1 MENRS
6 NSKVTEF
13 IIIGFSDVPELYVLL
28 FVFFLSV
35 YMLTLVGN
43 FLLILVICSS
53 PTLYTPMYFLLCNLS
68 LLEIVYTSVS
78 SPEQIHIIVT
88 SNGSVSFKKCMAQL
102 YFFIAFGS
110 TEYFLLTIMSFDR
123 YVAVCRPLH
132 YTLIMNKR
140 VCILGA
146 ASTWLGGFLASVPIT
161 TVSSNLNYCSSN
173 IVNHIFC
180 DIAALT
186 QISCGDKTVIRNIIL
201 GQGVVLVMTSFML
214 TITSYVHII
223 LTIVKIQSLKGKY
236 KAFSTC
242 ASHLTIV
249 SLFYFLVFLLY
260 MRPESAI
267 SLNQGKILVVLYAY
281 LIPLLNPI
289 VYSFRNKDV
298 KLALRKMLLKMKLDW
313 L

>member
-13 IIIGFSDVPELYVLL
+13 IIIGFSDFQNCTFSFCL
-28 FVFFLSV
+28 FLSV
-35 YMLTLVGN
+35 YMLTLRCVG
-43 FLLILVICSS
+43 
-53 PTLYTPMYFLLCNLS
+53 
-68 LLEIVYTSVS
+68 
-78 SPEQIHIIVT
+78 
-88 SNGSVSFKKCMAQL
+88 
-102 YFFIAFGS
+102 
-110 TEYFLLTIMSFDR
+110 
-123 YVAVCRPLH
+123 H
-132 YTLIMNKR
+132 YITLIMNKR

-186 QISCGDKTVIRNIIL
+186 QNSCGDKT
-201 GQGVVLVMTSFML
+201 SFC
-214 TITSYVHII
+214 V
-223 LTIVKIQSLKGKY
+223 
-236 KAFSTC
+236 
-242 ASHLTIV
+242 
-249 SLFYFLVFLLY
+249 Y

-289 VYSFRNKDV
+289 VYSFRNKMSSW
-298 KLALRKMLLKMKLDW
+298 R
-313 L
+313 